1 MLGNG
6 YSKRRF
12 GGEAAAIGR
21 TIQLDSQ
28 TREIVGVMPRGF
40 RVVDQEADMIVPIRF
55 DRTKLTLPGFGFQGV
70 ARLKPGVTVA
80 QANADLSRLVP
91 VWMDSWPAPAG
102 VNPHIW
108 ENWKIT
114 AAVRPLK
121 QEVVGSVD
129 RVLWVLMGTIGIVML
144 IACANVANLLL
155 VRAEARQQEL
165 AVRAALGAGWGQ
177 IVRALLLESLLLAA
191 MGGAI
196 GTGLAYAGLRW
207 LVSMAPGRLPR
218 LDEISVDGTALGF
231 AVALSVASGV
241 LFGIAPALKYA
252 GPRIGM
258 ALRGGGRTSSAG
270 RERHRARNVLVVAQ
284 VALALVLLVS
294 SGLMIRTFAALHGV
308 EPGFTR
314 PGELQTVRISI
325 PASLIRDPERVARL
339 QNELADRLGAIP
351 GVRSAAFA
359 SEVPMDGVP
368 TNWDAIQVEEKNDLS
383 NQVPPLRVFHSVSP
397 GLFHALGTRIVAGR
411 DYTWTDLYQQ
421 RRVVMVS
428 ENLARE
434 LWGSAAGAIGKR
446 MSASIPNSPLR
457 EVIGVVQDVP
467 TNGLQEPAP
476 ATVYWP
482 SYGEDIYRAGQ
493 RTIARQVTFAI
504 RSSRAGS
511 ESLLQE
517 VQRAVWS
524 LNPNLSLA
532 SVQTMRE
539 VYEHSMA
546 RTSFTLVML
555 GIAGTMALV
564 LGIVGIYGVIAY
576 AVSQRKREIG
586 IRVALG
592 AQLPQ
597 LRRMFVRHGLALAAA
612 GTAIGLCAAA
622 GLMRLMKSLLFGVNT
637 VDPVTYVAVPIVLA
651 AAAALASY
659 VPARRVSQADPV
671 EALRGE

>member
-1 MLGNG
+1 
-6 YSKRRF
+6 
-12 GGEAAAIGR
+12 
-21 TIQLDSQ
+21 
-28 TREIVGVMPRGF
+28 
-40 RVVDQEADMIVPIRF
+40 
-55 DRTKLTLPGFGFQGV
+55 
-70 ARLKPGVTVA
+70 
-80 QANADLSRLVP
+80 
-91 VWMDSWPAPAG
+91 
-102 VNPHIW
+102 
-108 ENWKIT
+108 
-114 AAVRPLK
+114 
-121 QEVVGSVD
+121 
-129 RVLWVLMGTIGIVML
+129 
-144 IACANVANLLL
+144 
-155 VRAEARQQEL
+155 
-165 AVRAALGAGWGQ
+165 
-177 IVRALLLESLLLAA
+177 
-191 MGGAI
+191 
-196 GTGLAYAGLRW
+196 
-207 LVSMAPGRLPR
+207 
-218 LDEISVDGTALGF
+218 
-231 AVALSVASGV
+231 
-241 LFGIAPALKYA
+241 
-252 GPRIGM
+252 
-258 ALRGGGRTSSAG
+258 
-270 RERHRARNVLVVAQ
+270 
-284 VALALVLLVS
+284 
-294 SGLMIRTFAALHGV
+294 
-308 EPGFTR
+308 
-314 PGELQTVRISI
+314 
-325 PASLIRDPERVARL
+325 
-339 QNELADRLGAIP
+339 
-351 GVRSAAFA
+351 
-359 SEVPMDGVP
+359 
-368 TNWDAIQVEEKNDLS
+368 
-383 NQVPPLRVFHSVSP
+383 
-397 GLFHALGTRIVAGR
+397 
-411 DYTWTDLYQQ
+411 
-421 RRVVMVS
+421 MVS